1 MSEQVRAFLAL
12 ELPAEA
18 KVAAAQIAGQLRERM
33 GDSDVKWVAS
43 ENLHITLR
51 FLGDLSPE
59 MLERA
64 QELVRSLDGESP
76 ALESAWNELGAF
88 PSVRRPSVIWLG
100 LEDAGETLGALARE
114 VNQRLVKAG
123 FGRADKPFRAHVTLG
138 RVRRGRRVAWPESD
152 GLTLSQAAFSILAIT
167 LFRSRLTPHG
177 PVYTPIETA
186 HLFV

>member
-12 ELPAEA
+12 ELPVEA
-18 KVAAAQIAGQLRERM
+18 KTAAAELAGQLRERL

-51 FLGDLSPE
+51 FLGDLSAE
-59 MLERA
+59 ELAKARV
-64 QELVRSLDGESP
+64 LVRGLAGETP
-76 ALESAWNELGAF
+76 ALETRWNEFGAF

-100 LEDAGETLGALARE
+100 LEDSGQALGGLARE
-114 VNQRLVKAG
+114 VNQRLVRAG

-138 RVRRGRRVAWPESD
+138 RIRRGRRVAWPASD
-152 GLTLSQAAFSILAIT
+152 GLTMSLATFSISAIT
-167 LFRSRLTPHG
+167 LFKSRLTPQG

-186 HLFV
+186 HLSV